1 MKNSQPTPLEN
12 EYWRQVKRI
21 TRRLLVVW
29 IGLILGVVL
38 FIPQLGITVYG
49 VPLTYWVI
57 SSVLLLSFLGLV
69 ACYAWRMDRLELK
82 FKRAVENNRD
92 LPGDTNEKQH
102 RRGGKTPH

>member
-21 TRRLLVVW
+21 TGRLLLVW
-29 IGLILGVVL
+29 IALILSVVL

-82 FKRAVENNRD
+82 FKRAVENNRN
-92 LPGDTNEKQH
+92 LPGDRHEKQH
-102 RRGGKTPH
+102 RRGGKTPL

>member
-1 MKNSQPTPLEN
+1 MNKPHQTPLES

-21 TRRLLVVW
+21 TWRLLGVW
-29 IGLILGVVL
+29 IVLILSVVL
-38 FIPQLGITVYG
+38 FIPRLGITVYG

-82 FKRAVENNRD
+82 FKRAVENNRNY
-92 LPGDTNEKQH
+92 PGDTNEKQH

>member
-21 TRRLLVVW
+21 TGRLLLVW
-29 IGLILGVVL
+29 IALILGVVL

-82 FKRAVENNRD
+82 FKRAVENNRN
-92 LPGDTNEKQH
+92 LPGDRHEKQH
-102 RRGGKTPH
+102 RRGGKTPL

>member
-1 MKNSQPTPLEN
+1 MKSPQATPLEN

-82 FKRAVENNRD
+82 FKRAVENNRNY
-92 LPGDTNEKQH
+92 LGDTNEEQH
-102 RRGGKTPH
+102 RRGGKAPH

>member
-1 MKNSQPTPLEN
+1 MKSPQPTPLEN
-12 EYWRQVKRI
+12 EYWRHVKRI

-82 FKRAVENNRD
+82 FKRAVENNRNY
-92 LPGDTNEKQH
+92 LGDTNEEQH
-102 RRGGKTPH
+102 RRGGKAPH

>member
-21 TRRLLVVW
+21 TGRLLLVW
-29 IGLILGVVL
+29 IALILSVVL

-69 ACYAWRMDRLELK
+69 ACYAWRMDRLELE
-82 FKRAVENNRD
+82 FKRAVENNRN
-92 LPGDTNEKQH
+92 LPGDRHEKQH
-102 RRGGKTPH
+102 RRGGKTPL

>member
-21 TRRLLVVW
+21 TGRLLLVW
-29 IGLILGVVL
+29 IALILSVVL

-69 ACYAWRMDRLELK
+69 ACYAWRMDRLELE
-82 FKRAVENNRD
+82 FKRAVENNRN
-92 LPGDTNEKQH
+92 LPGDRHEKQH
-102 RRGGKTPH
+102 RRGGKIPL

>member
-1 MKNSQPTPLEN
+1 VKNSQPTPLEN

-21 TRRLLVVW
+21 TGRLLLVW
-29 IGLILGVVL
+29 IALILSVVL

-69 ACYAWRMDRLELK
+69 ACYAWRMDRLELE
-82 FKRAVENNRD
+82 FKRAVENNRN
-92 LPGDTNEKQH
+92 LPGDRHEKQH
-102 RRGGKTPH
+102 RRGGKTPL

>member
-21 TRRLLVVW
+21 TGRLLLVW
-29 IGLILGVVL
+29 IALILGVVL

-69 ACYAWRMDRLELK
+69 ACYAWRMDRLELE
-82 FKRAVENNRD
+82 FKRAVENNRN
-92 LPGDTNEKQH
+92 LPGDRHEKQH
-102 RRGGKTPH
+102 RRGGKTPL

>member
-1 MKNSQPTPLEN
+1 VKNSQPTPLEN

-21 TRRLLVVW
+21 TGRLLLVW
-29 IGLILGVVL
+29 IALILGVVL

-69 ACYAWRMDRLELK
+69 ACYAWRMDRLELE
-82 FKRAVENNRD
+82 FKRAVENNRN
-92 LPGDTNEKQH
+92 LPGDRHEKQH
-102 RRGGKTPH
+102 RRGGKTPL

>member
-1 MKNSQPTPLEN
+1 MKTQQPTPLEN

-21 TRRLLVVW
+21 TWRLLAVW
-29 IGLILGVVL
+29 IALILSVVL

-82 FKRAVENNRD
+82 FKRAVENNRNH
-92 LPGDTNEKQH
+92 PGDTNEKQH
-102 RRGGKTPH
+102 GRGGKTPH